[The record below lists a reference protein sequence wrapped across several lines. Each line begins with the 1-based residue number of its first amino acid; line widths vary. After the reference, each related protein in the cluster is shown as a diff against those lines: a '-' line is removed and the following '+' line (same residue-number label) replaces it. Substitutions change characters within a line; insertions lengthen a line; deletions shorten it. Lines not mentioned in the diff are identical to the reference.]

1 MASKRD
7 PILVTMSNEYV
18 LAYAEGAEVTA
29 NNKWPKEIK
38 LLSFQM
44 TTKPLL
50 DPAIHKYPPDQQARE
65 KLFRHITQYHNRSPW
80 KEERL
85 CPQLYLDC
93 EISDDQHNIVLKIST
108 KDITIGAIMGLSGGN
123 ADRKQR
129 ACCKLNL
136 VDADINNWSCV
147 MNLPEHLMLTK

>member
-44 TTKPLL
+44 MTKPLL
-50 DPAIHKYPPDQQARE
+50 DPAIRL
-65 KLFRHITQYHNRSPW
+65 KLAMLMEMRDRG
-80 KEERL
+80 
-85 CPQLYLDC
+85 YL
-93 EISDDQHNIVLKIST
+93 ST
-108 KDITIGAIMGLSGGN
+108 K
-123 ADRKQR
+123 
-129 ACCKLNL
+129 
-136 VDADINNWSCV
+136 
-147 MNLPEHLMLTK
+147 